1 MCKYCNVYASFVFL
15 CRNYTQIRTY
25 PLFLLTSSLKWSPCP
40 TLSVC
45 MNVYVQILVSLL
57 NNKLPLEN
65 SCYYSASF
73 CDIEE
78 EIHKERGNTY

>member
-1 MCKYCNVYASFVFL
+1 MEPLSNIQCLYECL
-15 CRNYTQIRTY
+15 CAN
-25 PLFLLTSSLKWSPCP
+25 PH
-40 TLSVC
+40 
-45 MNVYVQILVSLL
+45 ILA